1 MVNFKDKT
9 KMVNFT
15 MKKETRVG
23 RIDPRGGGGGTLGL
37 LGGDVPLGPWKL

>member
-1 MVNFKDKT
+1 MVNFKDKR
-9 KMVNFT
+9 KMVNLT

-23 RIDPRGGGGGTLGL
+23 RIDPPGGTLGL